1 MKKVTV
7 LLYGSICYVLFLG
20 TFLYAI
26 GFVEGLL
33 VPKNLNDGVAANST
47 LMAVLINCGLLGLFA
62 VQHAI
67 MARPAFKKMWTKVIP
82 EAAERATFVLAT
94 CLCLCLMFWQWR
106 PLPESIYTI
115 ENSTLRMVLYGISF
129 GGWGIVLYSS
139 FLIDHFDLF
148 GMRQVVLYY
157 RGIEYTNHP
166 FMERS
171 LYKWVRHPLMV
182 GFLIGFWVTP
192 DMTQGHLLFAVV
204 TGVYILIGTMIEERD
219 LVDIL
224 PDDYQQYRKRTPMFI
239 PRPGRKKRIAAAQ
252 QHDAVQATS

>member
-1 MKKVTV
+1 MKKTIV
-7 LLYGSICYVLFLG
+7 LIYGILCYILFLG
-20 TFLYAI
+20 TFLYAM
-26 GFVEGLL
+26 GFVESLI
-33 VPKNLNDGVAANST
+33 VPKDLNDGSAASSSLVA
-47 LMAVLINCGLLGLFA
+47 MLINCGLLGLFA

-94 CLCLCLMFWQWR
+94 CICLCLMFWQWR
-106 PLPESIYTI
+106 PLADPIYTV
-115 ENSTLRMVLYGISF
+115 ENPTFRVILFAISF
-129 GGWGIVLYSS
+129 AGWGIVLYSS

-148 GMRQVVLYY
+148 GIRQVFLYF
-157 RGIEYTNHP
+157 RGVEYTNHP

-204 TGVYILIGTMIEERD
+204 TSVYILLGTMIEEHD
-219 LVDIL
+219 LVNIL
-224 PDDYQQYRKRTPMFI
+224 SEDYHQYRKRTPMFI
-239 PRPGRKKRIAAAQ
+239 PRPGRKKRIARSLEDKAAQ
-252 QHDAVQATS
+252 ATG